1 MNSMYVKNFF
11 VCLVLAASSCS
22 KSSFQAAG
30 ARKESNKAE
39 NKKSTSTSAENETIA
54 DAEGGMSIECRK
66 TGKGKIIVSN
76 DEWAF
81 SETGMAAAPDALQY
95 GKNVA
100 LWLGGCEGRANGKF
114 HAYST
119 NFSLTASTTLATA
132 FSSAGH
138 TWTTGFALEL
148 TSESFAK
155 YDWIFLAGAVPDAAK
170 LAPLL
175 VEFVEKGGGLYISG
189 GTAQP
194 NNAATEAGF
203 WNPII
208 TKFGIQYAS
217 TYNKIQGNMVIDET
231 SHPIFKNVRSLYQN
245 NGSSLSLVAP
255 LSVKTKIYVSQG
267 NQGLYAIFDG
277 SVGD

>member
-30 ARKESNKAE
+30 TRKESNKAE
-39 NKKSTSTSAENETIA
+39 NKKNSNTSAENETIA

-119 NFSLTASTTLATA
+119 NFSLTASTLATA

-138 TWTTGFALEL
+138 TWTTGVALEL

-155 YDWIFLAGAVPDAAK
+155 YDWIFLAGAVPDATK

-175 VEFVEKGGGLYISG
+175 VEFVEKGGGLYISA
-189 GTAQP
+189 GTYG
-194 NNAATEAGF
+194 NASAEASW

-208 TKFGIQYAS
+208 TKFGIQFAS
-217 TYNKIQGNMVIDET
+217 TYNKIKGNIVIDET

-245 NGSSLSLVAP
+245 NGNSLSLVAP
-255 LSVKTKIYVSQG
+255 LSAKTKIYVSQG